1 MDHLDGENTT
11 DGPDVSPSGGD
22 PHPHGW
28 HCDPPFIWKPWHPVL
43 VQTPPL
49 AARLA
54 STVAGP
60 WEGWI
65 PAKPAA

>member
-49 AARLA
+49 AARR
-54 STVAGP
+54 
-60 WEGWI
+60 
-65 PAKPAA
+65 